1 MLNDCQ
7 NYIDPFSKPRK
18 VYFKDTSISFD
29 GTPFYIIGTKAF
41 DCKHG
46 PDRKKVFK
54 SKLENAKN
62 KVSYS
67 HVKYCGGKISKRGF
81 AFCHTKFTKL
91 TT

>member
-1 MLNDCQ
+1 M
-7 NYIDPFSKPRK
+7 SRK
-18 VYFKDTSISFD
+18 VYFQDTSISFD
-29 GTPFYIIGTKAF
+29 GTPFHVIGTKRF

-67 HVKYCGGKISKRGF
+67 HVKYCGDNMSKTGF
-81 AFCHTKFTKL
+81 AFCHTKFPNRSKPFL
-91 TT
+91 CERDF